1 MESER
6 CMYAYWS
13 FFMSFFVLVS
23 CGTWRILQKKKN
35 LHKDKL
41 KIFSSKLALT
51 SQSRSFV
58 SHQRLFYINLL
69 SWHLAGAPQSLLW
82 CQFFFQMSFC
92 FNSFMESL
100 FGKNKHFLG
109 FVNNFFQA
117 TTSLNTRQFSI
128 LIFSTV
134 RQHCIWQDTTNNLLF
149 MGWISFAI
157 AMLQWRIQ
165 INTVSHVIP
174 SG

>member
-82 CQFFFQMSFC
+82 CQFFFRCPSVSIVLWNHCSAKINISWASSTTFFKPPLVWTPDNFRFWFSAQSDNTAFDRILLIIC
-92 FNSFMESL
+92 FSWDEY
-100 FGKNKHFLG
+100 
-109 FVNNFFQA
+109 
-117 TTSLNTRQFSI
+117 
-128 LIFSTV
+128 
-134 RQHCIWQDTTNNLLF
+134 LL
-149 MGWISFAI
+149 
-157 AMLQWRIQ
+157 L
-165 INTVSHVIP
+165 
-174 SG
+174 